1 MRRGPR
7 AEIAAENLVAES
19 VNPEFAGTVYRFE
32 SFELD
37 PGLYV
42 LRRDGV
48 SLDVQPK
55 VLDLLLYLVARRDRV
70 VTKEE
75 ILDALWPGVTATDD
89 VLSRAIHAARQAVG
103 DDGDQQSIIQTVRRR
118 GFRFVAPVAAS
129 DALQAAPPHPIAA
142 PRPSRQAPAF
152 VGRQRELQ
160 RLDESLEE
168 ANRSCGRIVFVS
180 GEAGG
185 GKTRLLEEFVRR
197 AASTATVYS
206 GWCWE
211 GEGARSY
218 WPWVQILR
226 ALIGARSPEKLR
238 DQMGFLAPDIARIV
252 PSLREKLPE
261 LPDSPAVQSDK
272 ERFRLFDSIT
282 CFLRRVASD
291 DGTQILVLDD
301 LQWADAPSMR
311 LIDFL
316 AHEMVDAPILVL
328 GAYREETIGQPLIET
343 LGVLSRRSLFEQVTL
358 KGLTST
364 EIAQLLRVD
373 GDGEPSEELVTAVA
387 DKTDGNPFL
396 VAELAQLIKSQ
407 PSAFRSG
414 VRGAGSFSLPQ
425 GVTAVVQRRLAML
438 PPEAHRVLAVA
449 AVIGQEF
456 SREILVQSLDA
467 NLRLGPLDEA
477 LRSNIVSEVPHA
489 LGRYRF
495 THALVSEALYEE
507 IEISERARIH
517 RRVAGVLE
525 RIQGMSP
532 TSNLADIAF
541 HYTHGVSSDDFEK
554 AIVFARRTGER
565 AAEQLAWEEASTH
578 FRDALKLLEQRE
590 ARTANERCH
599 LLLATAEAERR
610 AGNLGRAREA
620 FALAADLARRFELP
634 EILGRAALGVQTPWD
649 ILSGSVDEVEVSLLE
664 DALRFHTDPQ
674 SLTRARLLGRLAIA
688 TYWNNDSQRGLALTE
703 EAIAIARNSGDPSAL
718 AEAMIAQ
725 LHVIT
730 RPFFIDRQV
739 PLVNEIVRLAYESGD
754 PNLIFT
760 TLFYRSEDLL
770 VCGDAQ
776 GIDRD
781 FAEISR
787 LADQLRQPPERSFVK
802 ILRATRLLYEGHV
815 AESAAVGREALDL
828 GTLGVDLDYQLTRTL
843 LRFGVCY
850 ERLQLEALED
860 EVRTLAET
868 HPAGSMW
875 FCALANLC
883 SQIGKDAEARNL
895 FDSLSIRQFSTVSP
909 DYGWEVSLHHLA
921 EVCVRLQERE
931 SAAVLYRQLLPHD
944 GRFVALSWIAFCGPI
959 SRYLA
964 LLAPIAGRER
974 ETVGHFEAAIQSCQQ
989 LGANLWTA
997 RVRCDYA
1004 RFLLQREQRGD
1015 REKALELRESAMRE
1029 AQDLDSPRLKAEI
1042 DSITPS

>member
-1 MRRGPR
+1 
-7 AEIAAENLVAES
+7 
-19 VNPEFAGTVYRFE
+19 
-32 SFELD
+32 
-37 PGLYV
+37 
-42 LRRDGV
+42 
-48 SLDVQPK
+48 
-55 VLDLLLYLVARRDRV
+55 
-70 VTKEE
+70 
-75 ILDALWPGVTATDD
+75 
-89 VLSRAIHAARQAVG
+89 
-103 DDGDQQSIIQTVRRR
+103 
-118 GFRFVAPVAAS
+118 
-129 DALQAAPPHPIAA
+129 
-142 PRPSRQAPAF
+142 
-152 VGRQRELQ
+152 
-160 RLDESLEE
+160 
-168 ANRSCGRIVFVS
+168 
-180 GEAGG
+180 
-185 GKTRLLEEFVRR
+185 
-197 AASTATVYS
+197 
-206 GWCWE
+206 
-211 GEGARSY
+211 
-218 WPWVQILR
+218 
-226 ALIGARSPEKLR
+226 
-238 DQMGFLAPDIARIV
+238 
-252 PSLREKLPE
+252 
-261 LPDSPAVQSDK
+261 
-272 ERFRLFDSIT
+272 
-282 CFLRRVASD
+282 
-291 DGTQILVLDD
+291 
-301 LQWADAPSMR
+301 
-311 LIDFL
+311 
-316 AHEMVDAPILVL
+316 
-328 GAYREETIGQPLIET
+328 
-343 LGVLSRRSLFEQVTL
+343 
-358 KGLTST
+358 
-364 EIAQLLRVD
+364 
-373 GDGEPSEELVTAVA
+373 
-387 DKTDGNPFL
+387 
-396 VAELAQLIKSQ
+396 
-407 PSAFRSG
+407 
-414 VRGAGSFSLPQ
+414 
-425 GVTAVVQRRLAML
+425 
-438 PPEAHRVLAVA
+438 
-449 AVIGQEF
+449 
-456 SREILVQSLDA
+456 
-467 NLRLGPLDEA
+467 
-477 LRSNIVSEVPHA
+477 
-489 LGRYRF
+489 
-495 THALVSEALYEE
+495 
-507 IEISERARIH
+507 
-517 RRVAGVLE
+517 
-525 RIQGMSP
+525 
-532 TSNLADIAF
+532 
-541 HYTHGVSSDDFEK
+541 VSSDDFEK

-590 ARTANERCH
+590 ARTADERCH

-634 EILGRAALGVQTPWD
+634 EVLGRAALGVQTPWD

-754 PNLIFT
+754 PYLIFT
-760 TLFYRSEDLL
+760 TVFYRSEDLL

-802 ILRATRLLYEGHV
+802 ILRATRLLYEGRV
-815 AESAAVGREALDL
+815 AESAAMGREALDL
-828 GTLGVDLDYQLTRTL
+828 GTFGVDLDYQLTRTL

-868 HPAGSMW
+868 HRAGSMW

-895 FDSLSIRQFSTVSP
+895 FDSLSIRQFSTVSL

-921 EVCVRLQERE
+921 ELCVRLQDRE

-974 ETVGHFEAAIQSCQQ
+974 ETVSHFEAAIQSCQQ

-997 RVRCDYA
+997 RVRCYYA
-1004 RFLLQREQRGD
+1004 RFLLQRDKRGD
-1015 REKALELRESAMRE
+1015 REKALELRESAMNE
-1029 AQDLDSPRLKAEI
+1029 ARDVDSPRLKAEI

>member
-688 TYWNNDSQRGLALTE
+688 SYWNNDSQRGLALTE

-931 SAAVLYRQLLPHD
+931 SAAALYRQLLPHD

>member
-1 MRRGPR
+1 
-7 AEIAAENLVAES
+7 VAES
-19 VNPEFAGTVYRFE
+19 VNPELAGTVYRFE

-142 PRPSRQAPAF
+142 PRPSRQEPAF

-160 RLDESLEE
+160 RLNESLEE
-168 ANRSCGRIVFVS
+168 ANRGRGRIVFVS

-238 DQMGFLAPDIARIV
+238 DQMGSFAPDIARIV

-261 LPDSPAVQSDK
+261 VPESPAVQSDK

-316 AHEMVDAPILVL
+316 AHEMVDAPILVV
-328 GAYREETIGQPLIET
+328 GAYREESIGQPLLET
-343 LGVLSRRSLFEQVTL
+343 LGVLSRRSLFEQVNL

-364 EIAQLLRVD
+364 EIAELLRID
-373 GDGEPSEELVTAVA
+373 GNGEPSEDLVTAVA
-387 DKTDGNPFL
+387 EKTDGNPFL
-396 VAELAQLIKSQ
+396 VAELAQLIKNQ

-414 VRGAGSFSLPQ
+414 VRGAGSFALPQ

-456 SREILVQSLDA
+456 SREVLVQSLDPD
-467 NLRLGPLDEA
+467 LRLGPLDEA

-525 RIQGMSP
+525 RIQGMNP

-590 ARTANERCH
+590 ARTADERCH

-634 EILGRAALGVQTPWD
+634 EVLGRAALGVQTPWD

-754 PNLIFT
+754 PYLIFT
-760 TLFYRSEDLL
+760 TVFYRSEDLL

-802 ILRATRLLYEGHV
+802 ILRATRLLYEGRV
-815 AESAAVGREALDL
+815 AESAAMGREALDL
-828 GTLGVDLDYQLTRTL
+828 GTFGVDLDYQLTRTL

-868 HPAGSMW
+868 HRAGSMW

-895 FDSLSIRQFSTVSP
+895 FDSLSIRQFSTVSL

-921 EVCVRLQERE
+921 ELCVRLQDRE

-974 ETVGHFEAAIQSCQQ
+974 ETVSHFEAAIQSCQQ

-1004 RFLLQREQRGD
+1004 RFLLQRDKRGD
-1015 REKALELRESAMRE
+1015 REKALELRESAMNE
-1029 AQDLDSPRLKAEI
+1029 ARDVDSPRLKAEI